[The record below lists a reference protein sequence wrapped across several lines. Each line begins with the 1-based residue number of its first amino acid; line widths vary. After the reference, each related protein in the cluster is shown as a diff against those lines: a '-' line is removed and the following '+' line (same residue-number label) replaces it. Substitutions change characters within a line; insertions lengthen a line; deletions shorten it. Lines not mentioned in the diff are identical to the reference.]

1 MEDVSPELDAKQE
14 AALVALLACPTVR
27 EAAKKAKVGETTFW
41 RWMQLPA
48 FQSRYRAARR
58 NLVESAI
65 AQLQR
70 DATVAVRVLREVAE
84 DAEAPAAARVTAA
97 RTILEQSISAVE
109 LTDLMERVEQL
120 ETALV
125 DGGKQRQT
133 A

>member
-1 MEDVSPELDAKQE
+1 MK
-14 AALVALLACPTVR
+14 
-27 EAAKKAKVGETTFW
+27 EAAKKAKVSETTLW
-41 RWMQLPA
+41 RWLQIPA
-48 FQSRYRAARR
+48 FQSRYRTARR

-84 DAEAPAAARVTAA
+84 DTEAPAAARVTAA

-120 ETALV
+120 EA
-125 DGGKQRQT
+125 GAQGRQGK
-133 A
+133 AA